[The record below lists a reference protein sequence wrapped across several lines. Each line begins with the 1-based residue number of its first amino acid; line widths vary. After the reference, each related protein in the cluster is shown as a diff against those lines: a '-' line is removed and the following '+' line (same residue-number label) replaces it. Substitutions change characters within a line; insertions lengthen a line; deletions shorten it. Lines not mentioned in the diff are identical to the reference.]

1 MDLQSEYKYK
11 SSIKDTNIDSLQ
23 KLKSEING
31 ELNELNK
38 ERENLE
44 NEKKVLEAIITI
56 LGDNGIKKFIAN
68 QYVPVINQIMSD
80 VLQFMGLNYI
90 VKFDNNFNSTIM
102 QNVYDVRYSTL
113 STVENKRMNFASV
126 ISIIKFLKMQLGELN
141 LLFLDELFS
150 NIDVNGVA
158 DMIEVLRKLCDELGL
173 NIYLIHHGQLEGV
186 AFDRIV
192 KTSKPDGF
200 SRMDIEKGG
209 C

>member
-1 MDLQSEYKYK
+1 
-11 SSIKDTNIDSLQ
+11 
-23 KLKSEING
+23 
-31 ELNELNK
+31 
-38 ERENLE
+38 
-44 NEKKVLEAIITI
+44 
-56 LGDNGIKKFIAN
+56 
-68 QYVPVINQIMSD
+68 
-80 VLQFMGLNYI
+80 
-90 VKFDNNFNSTIM
+90 
-102 QNVYDVRYSTL
+102 
-113 STVENKRMNFASV
+113 MNFASV

-158 DMIEVLRKLCDELGL
+158 DMIEVLRKLCDELGI

-192 KTSKPDGF
+192 RTSKPDGF